1 MVMAPRVTDFS
12 FRHVAPSRNA
22 WKLCDDVRMD
32 TLGPLGSLRVKVLW
46 LTLHQEC
53 VALTEAP
60 MICKKWKLFD
70 FSSDGL
76 ILQRTNT
83 FPGDT
88 RDLMLVRPNIPRTL
102 VQVTCEE
109 DAGISGKMLVECN
122 LVSGKTIYKEIVKK
136 DSTWSDLALKVWLK
150 DNSMWN
156 VNFVKDNMMVPRSFF
171 RHPVVESV
179 PSLQDELK
187 QMEVK
192 ELAISGPLGAFL
204 MDKHEKMKEKMEKM
218 KEKMEK
224 VKAKMAKMP
233 KMSRKVKKAAVFKK
247 PARK

>member
-1 MVMAPRVTDFS
+1 MWPVVMAPRVTDFA
-12 FRHVAPSRNA
+12 FRHVAPNLNP

-46 LTLHQEC
+46 LTLHGES

-60 MICKKWKLFD
+60 MICKKWRLRD

-76 ILQRTNT
+76 VLQRSTSIPN
-83 FPGDT
+83 DD
-88 RDLMLVRPNIPRTL
+88 RDLRLVRPNVPRTL

-109 DAGISGKMLVECN
+109 EAESKGMLVECN
-122 LVSGKTIYKEIVKK
+122 LVSGKTIYKEMVKM
-136 DSTWSDLALKVWLK
+136 DFTWLDLAMKVWRK

-171 RHPVVESV
+171 RHPVAESV
-179 PSLQDELK
+179 PPQ
-187 QMEVK
+187 
-192 ELAISGPLGAFL
+192 LAISGPLGARL
-204 MDKHEKMKEKMEKM
+204 MDKHEKE
-218 KEKMEK
+218 
-224 VKAKMAKMP
+224 KAKMANVP
-233 KMSRKVKKAAVFKK
+233 HKVKKAAVFKK